1 MTASAPAP
9 CEEGAIRATALAGNC
24 GPNAK
29 TWVLAG
35 TILAS
40 AIAYVD
46 ESVVNIALP
55 AIEKNLSASVAVIQW
70 LINAYT
76 LCLAAL
82 LLIGGAAA
90 DRYGRRRMFIIGVSI
105 FAAASLVCGIAPDVT
120 VLISARALQGVGAA
134 LLIPCSLALIG
145 ASFDEAER
153 GKAIGTWAGF
163 SAISAAI
170 GPILGGWIVDG
181 FSWRWIFLINPLL
194 ALPALWIAYRH
205 VPESVNPRSGALD
218 WPGALLVLVAL
229 VGVCFGL
236 IVAPSLGWTDAR
248 VLASLAGG
256 SIFGAAFLWQ
266 EAHSGAPMLP
276 LYLFRSRTF
285 SSVNLLTFLLYTA
298 LAAAFF
304 FLPFALIQVHGY
316 SALLTGAAFL
326 PFTVIMSVLSRW
338 SGGLLDRFGA
348 RLPLVVGPGLAA
360 IGFGLLSFAVRDGAY
375 WTFLTSL
382 SVLGLGMAIAVA
394 PLTTTVINAVPQ
406 DQTGV
411 ASGVNNAIS
420 SLASLLAIAIF
431 GAASLGLYNRSLDR
445 ELAQAAAPGG
455 VVQAVDAA
463 RGQFASAV
471 TGGAGDA
478 AGRIIRSSLG
488 HSIEIMMLC
497 AAVLAFCGAASGLL
511 LRGRPAGRD

>member
-1 MTASAPAP
+1 
-9 CEEGAIRATALAGNC
+9 
-24 GPNAK
+24 
-29 TWVLAG
+29 VLAG

-40 AIAYVD
+40 AIAYID

-55 AIEKNLSASVAVIQW
+55 AIEQNLAASVAVIQW

-90 DRYGRRRMFIIGVSI
+90 DRYGRRKMFIVGVSI
-105 FAAASLVCGIAPDVT
+105 FAAASLVCGVSPNVT
-120 VLISARALQGVGAA
+120 VLIAARAVQGVGAA

-170 GPILGGWIVDG
+170 GPIVGGWIVDG

-194 ALPALWIAYRH
+194 ALPALWIAFRH
-205 VPESVNPRSGALD
+205 VPESTNPRSGALD
-218 WPGALLVLVAL
+218 WPGALLVLIGL
-229 VGVCFGL
+229 VGICFGL
-236 IVAPSLGWTDAR
+236 IVAPSFGWTDAR
-248 VLASLAGG
+248 VLTSLAVGVV
-256 SIFGAAFLWQ
+256 FGAAFLWQ
-266 EAHSGAPMLP
+266 ETRSNAPMLP
-276 LYLFRSRTF
+276 LHLFRSRTF
-285 SSVNLLTFLLYTA
+285 SSVNLLTFLLYAA

-316 SALLTGAAFL
+316 SALLAGVAFL

-348 RLPLVVGPGLAA
+348 RLPLVVGPGLTA
-360 IGFGLLSFAVRDGAY
+360 IGFILLSFAVRDGAY
-375 WTFLTSL
+375 WTFLIAL
-382 SVLGLGMAIAVA
+382 SVLGFGMTIAVA

-411 ASGVNNAIS
+411 ASGVNNAIA
-420 SLASLLAIAIF
+420 SLANLLAIAIF
-431 GAASLGLYNRSLDR
+431 GAAALGLYNKALDR
-445 ELAQAAAPGG
+445 ELAEAGAPAA
-455 VVQAVDAA
+455 VTQAVDAA

-471 TGGAGDA
+471 ANGAGDV
-478 AGRIIRSSLG
+478 AGKIIRSSLG

-497 AAVLAFCGAASGLL
+497 AAVLAFCGACSGLL
-511 LRGRPAGRD
+511 LRSRPPGRR

>member
-1 MTASAPAP
+1 MPDFIALRGDPSDKIPGARGVGASGAADLLKRYGSLKAILAAGRFKTEAKELRLYRSIATMDAKAPLPRIRRSKAELGQSRCAGEQVAAEPIIQAVGRHVLRCHVLGSHHETSWSKSLTATAPAP
-9 CEEGAIRATALAGNC
+9 CEEGAIRATAIAGNC
-24 GPNAK
+24 GPSAK

-120 VLISARALQGVGAA
+120 VLISARAIQGVGAA

-229 VGVCFGL
+229 VGICFGL
-236 IVAPSLGWTDAR
+236 IVAPSLGWADAR

-285 SSVNLLTFLLYTA
+285 SSVNLLTFLLYAA

-316 SALLTGAAFL
+316 SALAHRRG
-326 PFTVIMSVLSRW
+326 VSSVHRHHE
-338 SGGLLDRFGA
+338 R
-348 RLPLVVGPGLAA
+348 
-360 IGFGLLSFAVRDGAY
+360 
-375 WTFLTSL
+375 
-382 SVLGLGMAIAVA
+382 AVA
-394 PLTTTVINAVPQ
+394 LV
-406 DQTGV
+406 GR
-411 ASGVNNAIS
+411 
-420 SLASLLAIAIF
+420 F
-431 GAASLGLYNRSLDR
+431 
-445 ELAQAAAPGG
+445 
-455 VVQAVDAA
+455 A
-463 RGQFASAV
+463 RPVRRA
-471 TGGAGDA
+471 TA
-478 AGRIIRSSLG
+478 AGRRAWSRGDRIWS
-488 HSIEIMMLC
+488 
-497 AAVLAFCGAASGLL
+497 AVFRRA
-511 LRGRPAGRD
+511 